1 LLDIA
6 SPKQPLVH
14 KLKVVCLS
22 GAWSG
27 CTIATRQMC
36 FACMPDVHLP
46 HAARA
51 QVRTQ
56 WADAARAHTGA
67 HSGRMR
73 TQWADAAR
81 AQVRT
86 QWAHAARAQVRT
98 QWAHAAHAQVRTQ
111 WAWRRRMAYS
121 LLVFGVLSSVA
132 STHAILGAV
141 REENT
146 VVQLAQQLAAHEAV
160 VQDTARCA

>member
-1 LLDIA
+1 MEW
-6 SPKQPLVH
+6 VH
-14 KLKVVCLS
+14 DCYAANVLCMHARCAL
-22 GAWSG
+22 A
-27 CTIATRQMC
+27 
-36 FACMPDVHLP
+36 AC
-46 HAARA
+46 
-51 QVRTQ
+51 RTC
-56 WADAARAHTGA
+56 AGAHTVGGCRTCA
-67 HSGRMR
+67 HRC
-73 TQWADAAR
+73 AR